1 MKEANEG
8 RALPRKMLDTLEQL
22 MAVDVGD
29 LQTALTHSCNLVAV
43 ALRADKVDAFLYD
56 PSKDTLVALSTS
68 TQPLSDRQ
76 RKLGLDVLPVSNGGR
91 AVYVFETGKTF
102 ATGRLD
108 EDPDELK
115 GVKEALQIRSKIGVL
130 LQVNGQRRGMMMIA
144 SLQRDFFTP
153 EDVKFAEAI
162 VRWVSIVA
170 HKAELAEEIARN
182 AAAQERSAAAD
193 EIVTI
198 LAHDLRNLMAPLGAR
213 LHLLS
218 RRAKKDGR
226 EVDEQHAEAGL
237 RVLARLNRLISDLL
251 DLSRLDQG
259 VLSLDVQPVELA
271 KLAKEVA
278 DTLATPDNPVH
289 VDGGQQVLVAADIDR
304 VRQCLENL
312 ISNAIQHSP
321 RGAPVSV
328 LMGRETRAE
337 GEVGRV
343 EVRDQGPGIPEA
355 ILPRIFERFTA
366 GPGSGGLGLGLY
378 LARRIAVAHG
388 GDLTAR
394 SPPGKGAQ
402 FTLRL
407 PLHRDP

>member
-1 MKEANEG
+1 MEEANEG

-22 MAVDVGD
+22 LAVDVGD
-29 LQTALTHSCNLVAV
+29 LQTALTHSCNLVAE

-91 AVYVFETGKTF
+91 AVYVFDTGKTF

-182 AAAQERSAAAD
+182 AAAQGRSAAAD

-226 EVDEQHAEAGL
+226 ELDEQHAEAGL

-251 DLSRLDQG
+251 DLARLD
-259 VLSLDVQPVELA
+259 
-271 KLAKEVA
+271 
-278 DTLATPDNPVH
+278 
-289 VDGGQQVLVAADIDR
+289 
-304 VRQCLENL
+304 
-312 ISNAIQHSP
+312 
-321 RGAPVSV
+321 
-328 LMGRETRAE
+328 
-337 GEVGRV
+337 
-343 EVRDQGPGIPEA
+343 
-355 ILPRIFERFTA
+355 
-366 GPGSGGLGLGLY
+366 
-378 LARRIAVAHG
+378 
-388 GDLTAR
+388 
-394 SPPGKGAQ
+394 
-402 FTLRL
+402 
-407 PLHRDP
+407 